1 MVTLVAELSKRH
13 TGNGTLRDS
22 QDTAH
27 HRVADLQSRAALEMS
42 RAAGSRPELSGE
54 QVVAASPLL
63 SLLLLL
69 ACFAD
74 ACRGA
79 PISPQRLWTEQELQ
93 LWIKVHEACSSFLS
107 IDSQP
112 QAPTALRELCR
123 VVTESLQQPLEQNEK
138 DNTKR
143 FLFHYSKT
151 EKSGNSNI
159 VSSVVHPLL
168 QLVPQLHERRMK
180 RFKEEFQSPFA
191 SQSRGYFLFRP
202 RNGKRSTGFI

>member
-1 MVTLVAELSKRH
+1 
-13 TGNGTLRDS
+13 
-22 QDTAH
+22 
-27 HRVADLQSRAALEMS
+27 MS
-42 RAAGSRPELSGE
+42 RAAGGRPGLSGG
-54 QVVAASPLL
+54 QVAAASPLL
-63 SLLLLL
+63 WLLLLL
-69 ACFAD
+69 ACLAD

-79 PISPQRLWTEQELQ
+79 PISPQRLQPEQELQ
-93 LWIKVHEACSSFLS
+93 LWNKVHEACSSFLS
-107 IDSQP
+107 TDPQP
-112 QAPTALRELCR
+112 QASPALRELCR
-123 VVTESLQQPLEQNEK
+123 AVMESLQKPQEENEK

-159 VSSVVHPLL
+159 VSSIVHPLL

-191 SQSRGYFLFRP
+191 GQSRGYFLFRP

>member
-1 MVTLVAELSKRH
+1 MVALVVELNKRH
-13 TGNGTLRDS
+13 TRDGTLRDN
-22 QDTAH
+22 QNTRTAQGPWSP
-27 HRVADLQSRAALEMS
+27 VQSRLEVTEMS
-42 RAAGSRPELSGE
+42 RAAGSRLGLSGG
-54 QVVAASPLL
+54 QVVSASPLL

-69 ACFAD
+69 ACFVD

-79 PISPQRLWTEQELQ
+79 PIPTQRLQPEQELQ
-93 LWIKVHEACSSFLS
+93 LWNKVHEACSSFLS
-107 IDSQP
+107 IDSQ
-112 QAPTALRELCR
+112 AEASAALREFCR
-123 VVTESLQQPLEQNEK
+123 VVTEIRQKPQ
-138 DNTKR
+138 

-180 RFKEEFQSPFA
+180 RFKEEFRSPFA
-191 SQSRGYFLFRP
+191 GQSRGFFLFRP

>member
-1 MVTLVAELSKRH
+1 MVTSVAELSKRR
-13 TGNGTLRDS
+13 TGDPTLRGS
-22 QDTAH
+22 QNTRTAQGPWCP
-27 HRVADLQSRAALEMS
+27 VQSCLEVRAMS
-42 RAAGSRPELSGE
+42 RAAGSRRRLSGG
-54 QVVAASPLL
+54 QVAGASPLLL

-69 ACFAD
+69 ACLPD

-79 PISPQRLWTEQELQ
+79 PISPQRLQPEQELQ
-93 LWIKVHEACSSFLS
+93 LWNKVHEACSSFLS
-107 IDSQP
+107 TDPRSQASP
-112 QAPTALRELCR
+112 PLRELCR
-123 VVTESLQQPLEQNEK
+123 AVTESLQKPQ
-138 DNTKR
+138 

-159 VSSVVHPLL
+159 VSSIVHPLL

-191 SQSRGYFLFRP
+191 GQSRGYFLFRP

>member
-1 MVTLVAELSKRH
+1 M
-13 TGNGTLRDS
+13 
-22 QDTAH
+22 
-27 HRVADLQSRAALEMS
+27 EMS
-42 RAAGSRPELSGE
+42 RAACSRQGLSGR
-54 QVVAASPLL
+54 QVASPSPLL

-69 ACFAD
+69 ACLTD

-79 PISPQRLWTEQELQ
+79 PISPPRLQPEQELQ
-93 LWIKVHEACSSFLS
+93 LWNKVHEACSSFLS
-107 IDSQP
+107 TGPQP
-112 QAPTALRELCR
+112 QASPALRELCR
-123 VVTESLQQPLEQNEK
+123 AVMEILQEPQGENER
-138 DNTKR
+138 DNAKR

-180 RFKEEFQSPFA
+180 RFKEEFQSPFPG
-191 SQSRGYFLFRP
+191 QSRGYFLFRP

>member
-1 MVTLVAELSKRH
+1 
-13 TGNGTLRDS
+13 
-22 QDTAH
+22 
-27 HRVADLQSRAALEMS
+27 MS
-42 RAAGSRPELSGE
+42 RAAGSRPGLSGG
-54 QVVAASPLL
+54 QVAAASPLL

-79 PISPQRLWTEQELQ
+79 PVSPQRIRSEQELQ
-93 LWIKVHEACSSFLS
+93 LWNKVHDACSSFLS
-107 IDSQP
+107 SDSQP
-112 QAPTALRELCR
+112 QGSTALREFCR
-123 VVTESLQQPLEQNEK
+123 LVTESLQKPLEQNEK
-138 DNTKR
+138 HNTKR

-180 RFKEEFQSPFA
+180 RFKEELQSPFA
-191 SQSRGYFLFRP
+191 GQSRGYFLFRP
-202 RNGKRSTGFI
+202 RNGKRSAGFI